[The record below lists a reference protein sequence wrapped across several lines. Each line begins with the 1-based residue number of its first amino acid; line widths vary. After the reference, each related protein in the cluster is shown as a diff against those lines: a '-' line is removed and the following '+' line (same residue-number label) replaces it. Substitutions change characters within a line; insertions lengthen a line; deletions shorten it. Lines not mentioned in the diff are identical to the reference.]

1 MQGSNRKVVFF
12 MTYYVGVDIAKYTH
26 FASIIDSNGTVIEHP
41 FSFAN
46 NEIGFKL
53 LLAKLQNYPKSEMVI
68 GYESTAHYHLNLHHF
83 LDDSGYKTALINP
96 ILTKRLRSISIRNVK
111 NDKVDSLTIA
121 LFLYSNYS
129 KLNLSDNGI
138 QELRVICNQI
148 HELKQTKAKLYIQL
162 TACLDLT
169 FPEIKAAF
177 FKGNLKSNAA
187 HNLLKKYNTAKEIS
201 AITPTKLVKII
212 SKNSKRF
219 NKNRVES
226 LVDLAKHS
234 VGINSKSIS
243 IKIRQIIEQ
252 VELIERQIEDLLDVI
267 CNDEIVRDCALL
279 QIPGMGYL
287 QAANIL
293 SVIYSIERFDSP
305 EQVLAYAGLDPIIRQ
320 SGLFNAKSTRMSKRG
335 NSLLRYTLIWSALN
349 CSKNSK
355 TMSEYYL
362 KKRNEG
368 KSHYNALG
376 HCARKLTNYIFW
388 ILTHPN
394 DKFNLD

>member
-1 MQGSNRKVVFF
+1 M
-12 MTYYVGVDIAKYTH
+12 
-26 FASIIDSNGTVIEHP
+26 
-41 FSFAN
+41 
-46 NEIGFKL
+46 
-53 LLAKLQNYPKSEMVI
+53 
-68 GYESTAHYHLNLHHF
+68 
-83 LDDSGYKTALINP
+83 
-96 ILTKRLRSISIRNVK
+96 
-111 NDKVDSLTIA
+111 
-121 LFLYSNYS
+121 
-129 KLNLSDNGI
+129 
-138 QELRVICNQI
+138 
-148 HELKQTKAKLYIQL
+148 
-162 TACLDLT
+162 
-169 FPEIKAAF
+169 
-177 FKGNLKSNAA
+177 
-187 HNLLKKYNTAKEIS
+187 
-201 AITPTKLVKII
+201 
-212 SKNSKRF
+212 
-219 NKNRVES
+219 
-226 LVDLAKHS
+226 
-234 VGINSKSIS
+234 GINSKSIS

-305 EQVLAYAGLDPIIRQ
+305 EQVLAYAGVDPIIRQ

-362 KKRNEG
+362 KKNGG